1 MPIIV
6 TSVTFLLIF
15 TDFVIFQIVGCL
27 SEFSNILLVTCFS
40 KCYLCAL
47 KQRQMVIA
55 VNTQTL
61 LKNKLEGLGSFTDE
75 VLSRMVRNHPE
86 HQFIFIFDRE
96 WDPSFVYANNVLPV
110 KTMLPSRHPLL
121 WYARFEY
128 AIPAIIKKHHA
139 DLFLSTDG
147 YMPMHPDVKTYNII
161 HDIGFVHQPK
171 NQPFLTSKYYNRFF
185 PCFARN
191 AHRLGT
197 VSEYSKADIVKT
209 WGINPDKIDVIY
221 NGVKTVFGPLE
232 EKDQQAVREKVTG
245 GCQYFVYVGSLNP
258 RKNIEGMLRAFD
270 VFKEK
275 TGLPQKMVIVG
286 ECMWSMSTIDLE
298 LEHMRHAD
306 DVIFMGRLQ
315 PADLQQVVAS
325 AQALVLVS
333 FIEGFGV
340 PIVEAMNCDVPVV
353 TSDRTSMPEVAGD
366 AGLLV
371 DPFSIDAIARAM
383 ESMATD
389 ANLRARLI
397 ENAKTQ
403 RMKFS
408 WEKSAVDLWNGITRV
423 MSD

>member
-1 MPIIV
+1 MI
-6 TSVTFLLIF
+6 
-15 TDFVIFQIVGCL
+15 
-27 SEFSNILLVTCFS
+27 
-40 KCYLCAL
+40 
-47 KQRQMVIA
+47 IA
-55 VNTQTL
+55 VNTQSL

-96 WDPSFVYANNVLPV
+96 WDPSFIYADNVLPV

-121 WYARFEY
+121 WYARFEHS
-128 AIPAIIKKHHA
+128 IPAIINRHRA

-147 YMPMHPDVKTYNII
+147 YMPLHPDVKTYNVI

-171 NQPFLTSKYYNRFF
+171 NQPFLTSKYYNKYFPRF
-185 PCFARN
+185 ASN
-191 AHRLGT
+191 ADRLGT

-221 NGVKTVFGPLE
+221 NGVKTVFEPLDE
-232 EKDQQAVREKVTG
+232 GGQQAVRDRVSG
-245 GCQYFVYVGSLNP
+245 GCPYFVFVGSLNP

-270 VFKEK
+270 AFKEK
-275 TGLPQKMVIVG
+275 TGLPQKMVVVG

-315 PADLQQVVAS
+315 PTDLQQVVAS

-340 PIVEAMNCDVPVV
+340 PLVEAMNCDVPII
-353 TSDRTSMPEVAGD
+353 TSDCTSMPEVAGD

-371 DPFSIDAIARAM
+371 DPLSTESIANAM
-383 ESMATD
+383 ERMATD
-389 ANLRARLI
+389 ADLRAQLI
-397 ENAKTQ
+397 ANAKTQ
-403 RMKFS
+403 RAKFS
-408 WEKSAVDLWNGITRV
+408 WDKSAVDLWNGITK
-423 MSD
+423 MMGE

>member
-1 MPIIV
+1 MI
-6 TSVTFLLIF
+6 
-15 TDFVIFQIVGCL
+15 
-27 SEFSNILLVTCFS
+27 
-40 KCYLCAL
+40 
-47 KQRQMVIA
+47 IA
-55 VNTQTL
+55 VNTQSL

-96 WDPSFVYANNVLPV
+96 WDPSFIYADNVLPV

-121 WYARFEY
+121 WYARFEHS
-128 AIPAIIKKHHA
+128 IPAIINRHRA

-147 YMPMHPDVKTYNII
+147 YMPLHPDVKTYNVI

-171 NQPFLTSKYYNRFF
+171 NQPFLTSKYYNKYF
-185 PCFARN
+185 PQFASN
-191 AHRLGT
+191 ADRLGT

-221 NGVKTVFGPLE
+221 NGVKTVFEPLDE
-232 EKDQQAVREKVTG
+232 SGQQAVRDRVSG
-245 GCQYFVYVGSLNP
+245 GCPYFVFVGSLNP

-270 VFKEK
+270 AFKEK
-275 TGLPQKMVIVG
+275 TGLPQKMVVVG

-315 PADLQQVVAS
+315 PTDLQQVVAS

-340 PIVEAMNCDVPVV
+340 PLVEAMNCDVPII
-353 TSDRTSMPEVAGD
+353 TSDCTSMPEVAGN

-371 DPFSIDAIARAM
+371 DPLSTESIANAM
-383 ESMATD
+383 ERMATD
-389 ANLRARLI
+389 ADLRTQLI
-397 ENAKTQ
+397 ANAKTQ
-403 RMKFS
+403 RAKFS
-408 WEKSAVDLWNGITRV
+408 WDKSAVDLWNGITK
-423 MSD
+423 MMGE